1 MEGAKRVMSPELIGI
16 LGIVLM
22 FIFLA
27 LRMYIG
33 MAMALIGFLGLC
45 KIVGLDA
52 GISILG
58 ITPLAEGSS
67 YTLSVIPLFV
77 LMGQFAFISGIS
89 TDIYKTVYAWMGGF
103 RGGLAMAT
111 VLACAGFA
119 AVCGSSLAT
128 GATMGMVAIPE
139 MQKYRYDSRLST
151 GCVAAGG
158 TLGILI
164 PPSIG
169 FVIYGILTEESI
181 GKLFMAGFLPG
192 ILLAGLFI
200 GAVYIQCRLDPEMGP
215 PGPGTTWKQ
224 KIRSLGGT
232 WGMLLLFIIVM
243 GGIYLGVFTPTEAA
257 GVGAFGAFLFA
268 LFKGKLNF
276 KGLIQC
282 LLDTGKTTAM
292 IFLIIIGANIFSTF
306 LGLARLPMGLADFIA
321 GLALPKMLILAGIVL
336 IYVLLGCVMDCY
348 AIMILTVPIIFPVI
362 EALEF
367 DPIWFGVLMVIVLEV
382 GLITPPVGL
391 NVFVLKAAAPDVPL
405 TTIFRG
411 IWPFLIAA
419 LMAIVIITM
428 FPQIALFIPSLM

>member
-1 MEGAKRVMSPELIGI
+1 MSSEIIGLIGI
-16 LGIVLM
+16 VGLASL
-22 FIFLA
+22 LA

-33 MAMALIGFLGLC
+33 IAMALVGFIGLSFL
-45 KIVGLDA
+45 VGLDA
-52 GISILG
+52 GIHILG

-77 LMGQFAFISGIS
+77 LMGQFAYISGIS
-89 TDIYKTVYAWMGGF
+89 ADIYRTVYCWMGQY

-111 VLACAGFA
+111 VMACAGFA

-139 MQKYRYDSRLST
+139 MDKYKYDPRLTT

-158 TLGILI
+158 QLGILI

-169 FVIYGILTEESI
+169 FIIYGILTEESI
-181 GKLFMAGFLPG
+181 GKLFMAGLLPG
-192 ILLAGLFI
+192 ILLAALFMAAI
-200 GAVYIQCRLDPEMGP
+200 YIQCRLRPAMGP
-215 PGPGTTWKQ
+215 SGECTLWST

-232 WGMLLLFIIVM
+232 WGMLLLFCVVM
-243 GGIYLGVFTPTEAA
+243 GGIYFGVFTPTEAA

-268 LFKGKLNF
+268 LFKGKLTWQSF
-276 KGLIQC
+276 VQC
-282 LLDTGKTTAM
+282 LMETGKTTAM

-306 LGLARLPMGLADFIA
+306 LGLARIPMGLADFISD
-321 GLALPKMLILAGIVL
+321 LALPRMVILACIILIYIVL
-336 IYVLLGCVMDCY
+336 GCIMDCY
-348 AIMILTVPIIFPVI
+348 AIMILTIPIIFPVI
-362 EALEF
+362 QAMQF

-391 NVFVLKAAAPDVPL
+391 NVFVLKAAAPDVPM
-405 TTIFRG
+405 TVIFQG

-419 LMAIVIITM
+419 LIAIVILTIY
-428 FPQIALFIPSLM
+428 PPIALYIPSLM

>member
-1 MEGAKRVMSPELIGI
+1 MTPELIGI
-16 LGIVLM
+16 LGILIM
-22 FIFLA
+22 FVCLA
-27 LRMYIG
+27 MRQYIG
-33 MAMALIGFLGLC
+33 MAMALVGLLGLC
-45 KIVGLDA
+45 KLVGVDA
-52 GISILG
+52 GINILG

-77 LMGQFAFISGIS
+77 LMGQFAFLSGIS
-89 TDIYKTVYAWMGGF
+89 TDIYKTVYAWMGRF

-139 MQKYRYDSRLST
+139 MNKYQYDPRLST

-192 ILLAGLFI
+192 IMLAFLFI
-200 GAVYIQCRLDPEMGP
+200 LAIYIQCKLNPAMGP
-215 PGPGTTWKQ
+215 RGSITTLSE
-224 KIRSLGGT
+224 KIKSLGGT
-232 WGMLLLFIIVM
+232 WGMLLLFFIVM
-243 GGIYLGVFTPTEAA
+243 GGIYFGVFTPTEAA

-268 LFKGKLNF
+268 LLRRKLTF
-276 KGLIQC
+276 QTLIKSLMQ
-282 LLDTGKTTAM
+282 TGRTTAM

-306 LGLARLPMGLADFIA
+306 LGLAQLPMGLADFIA
-321 GLALPKMLILAGIVL
+321 GLQLPKTVILAGIVL
-336 IYVLLGCVMDCY
+336 IYVVLGCVMDCY

-362 EALEF
+362 EALAV

-405 TTIFRG
+405 ATIFRG
-411 IWPFLIAA
+411 IWPFLVAA
-419 LMAIVIITM
+419 ILAIVILTA
-428 FPQIALFIPSLM
+428 FPQIATFIPYHMH

>member
-1 MEGAKRVMSPELIGI
+1 MSPEMIGI
-16 LGIVLM
+16 LGILCM
-22 FIFLA
+22 FILLA
-27 LRMYIG
+27 FRMYIG
-33 MAMALIGFLGLC
+33 MAMALVGFIGLC
-45 KIVGLDA
+45 GLVGIDA
-52 GISILG
+52 GIYILG
-58 ITPLAEGSS
+58 ITPLTEGSS

-77 LMGQFAFISGIS
+77 LMGQFALVSGIS
-89 TDIYKTVYAWMGGF
+89 ADIYKTVYAWMGQL

-111 VLACAGFA
+111 VMACSGFA

-139 MQKYRYDSRLST
+139 MDKYKYDPRLST

-169 FVIYGILTEESI
+169 FILYGILTEESI

-200 GAVYIQCRLDPEMGP
+200 AAIFIQCRLNPEMGP
-215 PGPGTTWKQ
+215 RGDRTTWGMRF
-224 KIRSLGGT
+224 RSLSGT
-232 WGMLLLFIIVM
+232 WGMLLLFCVVM

-257 GVGAFGAFLFA
+257 GVGAFGAFLIA
-268 LFKGKLNF
+268 LFKGKLTF
-276 KGLIQC
+276 KTLIHC

-306 LGLARLPMGLADFIA
+306 LGLTQIPMGLADFIS
-321 GLALPKMLILAGIVL
+321 GLALPRFVILSGILA
-336 IYVLLGCVMDCY
+336 IYILLGCVMDCY
-348 AIMILTVPIIFPVI
+348 AIMILTVPIIFPLI
-362 EALEF
+362 QTMQF

-391 NVFVLKAAAPDVPL
+391 NVFVLKAAAPDVPMS
-405 TTIFRG
+405 TIFKG
-411 IWPFLIAA
+411 ILPFLTAA
-419 LMAIVIITM
+419 LLAIVLLM
-428 FPQIALFIPSLM
+428 LFPQIALLIPSFM

>member
-1 MEGAKRVMSPELIGI
+1 MTPEVIGVIGI
-16 LGIVLM
+16 VIM
-22 FIFLA
+22 FVCLA
-27 LRMYIG
+27 MGQYIG
-33 MAMALIGFLGLC
+33 MAMALVGFLGLC
-45 KIVGLDA
+45 QLVGVDA
-52 GISILG
+52 GINILG

-77 LMGQFAFISGIS
+77 LMGQFAFVSGIS
-89 TDIYKTVYAWMGGF
+89 TDIYKTVYAWMGRY

-111 VLACAGFA
+111 VIACAGFA

-139 MQKYRYDSRLST
+139 MNKYKYDPRIST

-181 GKLFMAGFLPG
+181 GKLFIAGFLPG
-192 ILLAGLFI
+192 LMLALLFI
-200 GAVYIQCRLDPEMGP
+200 LAIYIQCRLNPSMGP
-215 PGPGTTWKQ
+215 CGEATSMSE
-224 KIRSLGGT
+224 KIKSLGGT

-243 GGIYLGVFTPTEAA
+243 GGIYFGVFTPTEAA

-268 LFKGKLNF
+268 LLRKKLSF
-276 KGLIQC
+276 QTLIQS
-282 LLDTGKTTAM
+282 LMQTGRTTAM

-306 LGLARLPMGLADFIA
+306 LGLTQLPMGLADFIA
-321 GLALPKMLILAGIVL
+321 GLALPKPVILAAIVL
-336 IYVLLGCVMDCY
+336 IYVALGCVMDCY

-362 EALEF
+362 EALAF

-391 NVFVLKAAAPDVPL
+391 NVFVLKAAAPEVPL
-405 TTIFRG
+405 STIFRG
-411 IWPFLIAA
+411 ILPFLAA
-419 LMAIVIITM
+419 AILAIVIISA
-428 FPQIALFIPSLM
+428 FPQIATFLPYHMH

>member
-1 MEGAKRVMSPELIGI
+1 MSPELIGV
-16 LGIVLM
+16 LGILLM

-27 LRMYIG
+27 LKMYIG
-33 MAMALIGFLGLC
+33 MAMALVGFLGLC
-45 KIVGLDA
+45 LIVGFER
-52 GISILG
+52 GINILG
-58 ITPLAEGSS
+58 ITPFAEASS

-89 TDIYKTVYAWMGGF
+89 TDIYKTVYTWMGHC

-111 VLACAGFA
+111 ILACAGFA

-139 MQKYRYDSRLST
+139 MKKYHYDNRLSL

-169 FVIYGILTEESI
+169 FIIYGILTEVSI
-181 GKLFMAGFLPG
+181 GKLFMAGFIPG
-192 ILLAGLFI
+192 VLLASLFI
-200 GAVYIQCRLDPEMGP
+200 TAVYIQCKINPEMGP
-215 PGPGTTWKQ
+215 RGLKTTWKE
-224 KIRSLGGT
+224 KIVSLSGT

-243 GGIYLGVFTPTEAA
+243 GGIYMGVFTPNEAA

-268 LFKGKLNF
+268 MLKGKINKRSLV
-276 KGLIQC
+276 QC
-282 LLDTGKTTAM
+282 LMETGKTTAM

-321 GLALPKMLILAGIVL
+321 ALALPKIIILIGIIL
-336 IYVLLGCVMDCY
+336 IFIALGCVMDCY

-362 EALEF
+362 ETLQI
-367 DPIWFGVLMVIVLEV
+367 DPIWFGVIMVIVLEM

-405 TTIFRG
+405 TTIFKG
-411 IWPFLIAA
+411 IWPFLIS
-419 LMAIVIITM
+419 AIVAIVLLII
-428 FPQIALFIPSLM
+428 FPQIALFLTSFM

>member
-1 MEGAKRVMSPELIGI
+1 MTPEITGIIGI
-16 LGIVLM
+16 ILM
-22 FIFLA
+22 FLLLA

-33 MAMALIGFLGLC
+33 MAMAIVGFLGLC
-45 KIVGLDA
+45 VLIGFDA
-52 GISILG
+52 GMGILG
-58 ITPLAEGSS
+58 ITPLTEGSS

-89 TDIYKTVYAWMGGF
+89 TDIYKTVYAWMGHF

-139 MQKYRYDSRLST
+139 MNKYHYDHRLST

-169 FVIYGILTEESI
+169 FVIYGILTEVSI
-181 GKLFMAGFLPG
+181 GKLFMAGFIPG
-192 ILLAGLFI
+192 ILLASIFI
-200 GAVYIQCRLDPEMGP
+200 IAVYVQCKVNLKMGP
-215 PGPGTTWKQ
+215 RGLKTTWKE
-224 KIRSLGGT
+224 KIKSLAGT
-232 WGMLLLFIIVM
+232 WGMLLLFMIVM

-257 GVGAFGAFLFA
+257 GVGAFGAFIFA
-268 LFKGKLNF
+268 LLKGKINMKSLV
-276 KGLIQC
+276 QC
-282 LLDTGKTTAM
+282 LMDTGKTTAM

-306 LGLARLPMGLADFIA
+306 LGLARLPMGLADSIA
-321 GLALPKMLILAGIVL
+321 ALALPKTVILIGIIL
-336 IYVLLGCVMDCY
+336 LFIALGCVMDCY

-362 EALEF
+362 EALQF
-367 DPIWFGVLMVIVLEV
+367 DPIWFGVIMVIVLEM

-391 NVFVLKAAAPDVPL
+391 NVFVLKSAAPEVPL
-405 TTIFRG
+405 TTIFKG
-411 IWPFLIAA
+411 IWPFLISA
-419 LMAIVIITM
+419 LIAIALLII
-428 FPQIALFIPSLM
+428 FPQIALFLPSLM